1 MQHKQQT
8 TSNTRR
14 GQSGYTLVELMLAL
28 ALGLL
33 VITGIVNLFV
43 GNNQT
48 YAVLNGQSRLQEN
61 ARFAFDFISRTTRTA
76 GYLGCAPEPQNIV
89 RGLRG
94 AWANIPEFNV
104 TRLVEG
110 HEGNAGGT
118 FTPSLASLPGGTGG
132 NTINA
137 ANGINT
143 GNIEAGTD
151 VLVLRSLRN
160 PRRLAAVLQPGAS
173 PVVAAPGGVTDLTTN
188 DVAFVADCEQAALF
202 RVTNVTING
211 AQATLGAAFAAN
223 GGQFENR
230 DQVDSPTG
238 LVPFT
243 LSVLSRAY
251 GREALLG
258 TIETTV
264 FYIAPSAVTNNR
276 GATPLALWQKQGSQP
291 PMELVAGVNDMQI
304 LYGIDTTNDGTA
316 NANRY
321 VTFNQVPN
329 VEQIVALRITL
340 GVDSVDVVPS
350 TNAAL
355 QRTYTK
361 TLLLRN
367 SDGQA

>member
-1 MQHKQQT
+1 MRHFNKQA
-8 TSNTRR
+8 
-14 GQSGYTLVELMLAL
+14 GYSLIELMLAL

-33 VITGIVNLFV
+33 VIAGIVNLFV

-48 YAVLNGQSRLQEN
+48 YSVLNGQSRLQEN
-61 ARFAFDFISRTTRTA
+61 ARFAFDFISRATRTA

-94 AWANIPEFNV
+94 DWANVPEFNI
-104 TRLVEG
+104 TRMVEG
-110 HEGNAGGT
+110 HDGNPGGS
-118 FTPSLASLPGGTGG
+118 FSPSLNSLPGGVAG
-132 NTINA
+132 NTING
-137 ANGINT
+137 ANGIAT
-143 GNIEAGTD
+143 GNVADGTD

-160 PRRLAAVLQPGAS
+160 PRRLAATLQPGGS
-173 PVVAAPGGVTDLTTN
+173 PVVAAPGGVTDLTTS
-188 DVAFVADCEQAALF
+188 DVAFVGDCEQGALF
-202 RVTNVTING
+202 RVTNVAING
-211 AQATLGAAFAAN
+211 SEATLGATSAAN
-223 GGQFENR
+223 GGNFENR
-230 DQVDSPTG
+230 AQVDSPTG

-243 LSVLSRAY
+243 LSVLNRAY

-258 TIETTV
+258 TIETSV
-264 FYIAPSAVTNNR
+264 FFIAPSASANNR
-276 GATPLALWQKQGSQP
+276 GTTPMALWQKQGDLP

-304 LYGIDTTNDGTA
+304 LYGIDTTNDGQA
-316 NANRY
+316 NVNRY
-321 VTFNQVPN
+321 LDFDQVPN

-340 GVDSVDVVPS
+340 AVDSVDVVPT